1 MRDVGGADSACR
13 ARQIFDDHGL
23 AEHPRHA
30 ISQNAPKRIRRA
42 AGWEWH
48 DNTDRPR
55 RIGLGCCGH
64 DTCSDKSER
73 N

>member
-23 AEHPRHA
+23 AERTLHP
-30 ISQNAPKRIRRA
+30 ISQNAPKRIRRP
-42 AGWEWH
+42 AGRERH

-55 RIGLGCCGH
+55 RISLGWCGY
-64 DTCSDKSER
+64 DACSDKSER